1 MNSASDRSKRMK
13 AMFGGINADELA
25 AAVAPSPL
33 SQAGRRVSS
42 GAVRSM
48 QDSFSAIEDENARLR
63 EQIAGSEAVVELG
76 PDQVVP
82 SFVRDRMDGQ
92 VDPDLAELVRSIG
105 EHGQQVPILVRPHPD
120 ANGLFQIAYGH
131 RRWQAARELDR
142 PVKAIVR
149 ELSDDALVIAQGKE
163 NSERKD
169 LSFIEQALFAQELKE
184 RGFDRQTIAAAL
196 GRSEDKGLAY
206 ISILTSLAGA
216 LPQEI
221 VRKIGP
227 APKTGRPKWEKLAA
241 HFSDRKLPASRSSAA
256 NGLISSDR
264 WVRTDSDGRFALLLS
279 LLEAKEKPVPARSVI
294 KGSAGQDAV
303 AIERAGTVTRFSVD
317 ERQVPGLAEW
327 LAREMPNLLQR
338 FEQERG

>member
-13 AMFGGINADELA
+13 AMFGGINPEELA
-25 AAVAPSPL
+25 ATVAPSPL

-63 EQIAGSEAVVELG
+63 DQLAGSEAVVEIA
-76 PDQVVP
+76 PDQIEP
-82 SFVRDRMDGQ
+82 SFVRDRMEDE
-92 VDPDLAELVRSIG
+92 VDPGLADLVRSIG

-120 ANGLFQIAYGH
+120 ASGRYQIAYGH
-131 RRWQAARELDR
+131 RRWKASRQLNRA
-142 PVKAIVR
+142 VKAIVR
-149 ELSDDALVIAQGKE
+149 PLSDDALVIAQGKE

-184 RGFDRQTIAAAL
+184 RSFDRQTIAAAL

-206 ISILTSLAGA
+206 ISILTSLAST
-216 LPQEI
+216 LSLDI

-227 APKTGRPKWEKLAA
+227 APKTGRPRWEKLAA
-241 HFSDRKLPASRSSAA
+241 HFSERKLPAARSSAA
-256 NGLISSDR
+256 NGLMSSEK
-264 WVRTDSDGRFALLLS
+264 WLAADSDARFSMLLS
-279 LLEAKEKPVPARSVI
+279 LLDAKEKPVSARSII
-294 KGSAGQDAV
+294 KGGAGQEAV
-303 AIERAGTVTRFSVD
+303 AIERTGQVTRFAVD
-317 ERQVPGLAEW
+317 ERQNPGFAEW
-327 LAREMPNLLQR
+327 LARELPSLVTR

>member
-13 AMFGGINADELA
+13 AMFGGINPEELA

-33 SQAGRRVSS
+33 SQASRRVSS

-63 EQIAGSEAVVELG
+63 EQIAASEAVIEIA
-76 PDQVVP
+76 PDQLVP

-92 VDPDLAELVRSIG
+92 ADPGLDDLVRSLR
-105 EHGQQVPILVRPHPD
+105 EHGQQVPVLVRPHPD
-120 ANGLFQIAYGH
+120 RDGRFQIAYGH
-131 RRWQAARELDR
+131 RRWQAAQALNR

-206 ISILTSLAGA
+206 ISILTSLAST
-216 LPQEI
+216 LSPEV
-221 VRKIGP
+221 VRRIGP
-227 APKTGRPKWEKLAA
+227 APKTGRPKWEKLAV
-241 HFSDRKLPASRSSAA
+241 HFSERKLPAARSSAA
-256 NGLISSDR
+256 NGLMSSDK
-264 WVRTDSDGRFALLLS
+264 WLAADSDTRFALLLS
-279 LLEAKEKPVPARSVI
+279 LLEAKEKPPVVRSAI
-294 KGSAGQDAV
+294 KGAAGQAAV
-303 AIERAGTVTRFSVD
+303 TIERAGTVTRFSVD
-317 ERQVPGLAEW
+317 ERQAPGFAEW
-327 LAREMPNLLQR
+327 LASELPALVAQ
-338 FEQERG
+338 FERRD

>member
-25 AAVAPSPL
+25 AAVSPSPL

-105 EHGQQVPILVRPHPD
+105 EHGQQVPILVRPHPE

-131 RRWQAARELDR
+131 RRWQAARELGR

-241 HFSDRKLPASRSSAA
+241 HFSDRKLPAARSSAA

-264 WVRTDSDGRFALLLS
+264 WLSADSDARFALLLS
-279 LLEAKEKPVPARSVI
+279 LLEAKEKPAPARSVI
-294 KGSAGQDAV
+294 KGAAGQDAV
-303 AIERAGTVTRFSVD
+303 SIERAGTVTRFSVD

-327 LAREMPNLLQR
+327 LAREMPGLLQR
-338 FEQERG
+338 FEQGRG

>member
-1 MNSASDRSKRMK
+1 MNNASDRSKRMK
-13 AMFGGINADELA
+13 AMFGGINPEELA

-33 SQAGRRVSS
+33 SQSGRRVSS

-48 QDSFSAIEDENARLR
+48 QDSFSAIEDENVRLR
-63 EQIAGSEAVVELG
+63 EQIAGAEAVIEIP
-76 PDQVVP
+76 PDQLVP
-82 SFVRDRMDGQ
+82 SFVRDRMEEH
-92 VDPDLAELVRSIG
+92 VDPGLDDLVRSLR

-120 ANGLFQIAYGH
+120 RPGHYQIAYGH
-131 RRWQAARELDR
+131 RRWRAANTLNR

-206 ISILTSLAGA
+206 ISILTSLAAA
-216 LPQEI
+216 LAPEI

-241 HFSDRKLPASRSSAA
+241 HFFERKLPAGRSSAA
-256 NGLISSDR
+256 NGLMSSDK
-264 WVRTDSDGRFALLLS
+264 WLSADSDARFAMLLS
-279 LLEAKEKPVPARSVI
+279 LLEAKEKPASSRSAI
-294 KGSAGQDAV
+294 KDGAGREAV
-303 AIERAGTVTRFSVD
+303 VIERTGTVTRFAIDDRRS
-317 ERQVPGLAEW
+317 PGLAEW
-327 LAREMPNLLQR
+327 LATELPALVTR
-338 FEQERG
+338 FERDRA